1 MTAGLLEPEAERLLT
16 PDAVA
21 PGALFLVSRDAPSRV
36 ILAAGAGTFARIY
49 VTETEGI
56 SLAGDMLTP
65 EAIAERFDEISD
77 ASTAR
82 PLPNGFA
89 QAEKLVSAAV
99 RARGS

>member
-1 MTAGLLEPEAERLLT
+1 ML

-56 SLAGDMLTP
+56 SLSGDMLTP
-65 EAIAERFDEISD
+65 EAVAGRFDEISD

-82 PLPNGFA
+82 SLSNGFA
-89 QAEKLVSAAV
+89 QADKLVSAAM
-99 RARGS
+99 RNARKLRPQISVESSQL